1 MITIHKLFKKAFGK
15 KQSTTI
21 FSCNRNQTLFY
32 VIKKFFVVFS
42 IKNCSKIN
50 NSSIFHVVS
59 NPFYGLKKKFVVFT
73 LKNCSSTLISKSR
86 VYSCYIRM
94 IKKCKVVAL
103 HEEEKSM
110 NVYVLQLKKHYSF
123 TIRQSYLIVNYFF
136 VVFSQIFCS
145 KKSFFG
151 VKQNV

>member
-1 MITIHKLFKKAFGK
+1 
-15 KQSTTI
+15 
-21 FSCNRNQTLFY
+21 
-32 VIKKFFVVFS
+32 
-42 IKNCSKIN
+42 
-50 NSSIFHVVS
+50 
-59 NPFYGLKKKFVVFT
+59 
-73 LKNCSSTLISKSR
+73 
-86 VYSCYIRM
+86 M

-136 VVFSQIFCS
+136 VVFSQIFRS

>member
-42 IKNCSKIN
+42 
-50 NSSIFHVVS
+50 
-59 NPFYGLKKKFVVFT
+59 